1 MILRDAKEKAEE
13 TYQHLIDYAEA
24 RWNVVA
30 LQISDT
36 TANVVTS
43 IAVGIILGV
52 LGLFFLVFASTS
64 LALWLGSLVGSNALG
79 FLFVALIYAL
89 VGLVIFLN
97 RKKWLFLPF
106 MNVFLKMLYKDSDDK
121 LI

>member
-43 IAVGIILGV
+43 IVVGIIIGV
-52 LGLFFLVFASTS
+52 LGLFFLVFASIS
-64 LALWLGSLVGSNALG
+64 LALWLGSLVDSNALG

-89 VGLVIFLN
+89 TGLVIFLN
-97 RKKWLFLPF
+97 RMKWLFLPF
-106 MNVFLKMLYKDSDDK
+106 MNVFLKILYKDKDDK